1 MGRINGSCTG
11 GSSTKYSVWI
21 DWSENYTTVAS
32 NISNVTATLK
42 VQRNDGYASS
52 AYNNNAVNNV
62 KLYVDG
68 NCKVDNNIAI
78 DTRNSAVVTLATWT
92 GNITHNS
99 DGTKQLPLS
108 GSFTMKGASS
118 LTGGS
123 VSGKVTLTTIPR
135 ASTVSANNTNI
146 GSVCKISI
154 ARASSSFTH
163 KLYYQCSG
171 VSKTL
176 IAQNVGSSYD
186 SWAVPTS
193 LFDLIPNDISIPV
206 TIICET
212 YNGSTMIGSATS
224 DTISA
229 FVPFDYPTI
238 SSFNVYDSNSVT
250 YALTGSSS
258 GILVK
263 GESTATYSISA
274 SAKNKAYIAS
284 YKVTNGNTSKTTL
297 SGSFA
302 NVTSGD
308 FSAVVYD
315 SRGLPSDPVT
325 VNKTLINYLTPLFLN
340 LDITRPNTTS
350 NTANLTCNGS
360 WFNGSFG
367 AQSNTLELKYRW
379 RVKNGTYSSYIT
391 LSPTLGTNSFTCN
404 VTLGTSF
411 SFTSSYEFEFV
422 LTDKL
427 HTVTKTVSLLYGKP
441 IMDIGEDD
449 VLINGDLAVDGLSGM
464 VKAVSGTLSTAVAGT
479 DYATPAQV
487 ATKQNKITASGILKG
502 NGSGTVSTAVAGT
515 DYATPTVNLLWSGAW
530 FMNEN
535 QTLTLSQSISSQNKG
550 VVLVFSEF
558 SNNTAQNACF
568 SSHFVPK
575 TQILYNGYGQMFVS
589 FNTWGKAM
597 AKYLYISDTTIKGH
611 ATNDDTGTNSAMN
624 INYQNSLYVL
634 RYVLG
639 V

>member
-176 IAQNVGSSYD
+176 IASNVGTSYN
-186 SWAVPTS
+186 WTVPTS

-212 YNGSTMIGSATS
+212 YNVSTMIGSATS

-238 SSFNVYDSNSVT
+238 SSFNVYDSNSAT

-258 GILVK
+258 SILVK

-284 YKVTNGNTSKTTL
+284 YKVTNGNTSKTTS

-315 SRGLPSDPVT
+315 SRGLSSDPVT

-464 VKAVSGTLSTAVAGT
+464 VKAASGKLSAATAGT
-479 DYATPAQV
+479 DYVAPSYFSQATPVGLTMINGATSQGWYNVVYKSGNIGLVLLAITVSSSSGIANNTAIANLPTGYYAWQV
-487 ATKQNKITASGILKG
+487 AMVNPSGNASNTGAIGVINGIVRVSGILAKG
-502 NGSGTVSTAVAGT
+502 SYTCCI
-515 DYATPTVNLLWSGAW
+515 P
-530 FMNEN
+530 
-535 QTLTLSQSISSQNKG
+535 
-550 VVLVFSEF
+550 
-558 SNNTAQNACF
+558 
-568 SSHFVPK
+568 
-575 TQILYNGYGQMFVS
+575 
-589 FNTWGKAM
+589 
-597 AKYLYISDTTIKGH
+597 YII
-611 ATNDDTGTNSAMN
+611 AE
-624 INYQNSLYVL
+624 
-634 RYVLG
+634 
-639 V
+639 

>member
-176 IAQNVGSSYD
+176 IASNVGTSYN
-186 SWAVPTS
+186 WTVPTS

-238 SSFNVYDSNSVT
+238 SSFNVYDSNSAT

-258 GILVK
+258 SILVK

-284 YKVTNGNTSKTTL
+284 YKVTNGNTSKTTS

-315 SRGLPSDPVT
+315 SRGLSSDPVT

-464 VKAVSGTLSTAVAGT
+464 VKAASGKLSAATAGT
-479 DYATPAQV
+479 DYVAPSYFTNQQVSLTLLNGVTSQGWYNVVYKSGNVGLVLLAIKATSNVSNGTTIANLPAGYSAYSISQAHPTGNTSNNGAIGVNGSVVRVVGLLSAGTYQV
-487 ATKQNKITASGILKG
+487 AI
-502 NGSGTVSTAVAGT
+502 
-515 DYATPTVNLLWSGAW
+515 P
-530 FMNEN
+530 
-535 QTLTLSQSISSQNKG
+535 
-550 VVLVFSEF
+550 
-558 SNNTAQNACF
+558 
-568 SSHFVPK
+568 
-575 TQILYNGYGQMFVS
+575 
-589 FNTWGKAM
+589 
-597 AKYLYISDTTIKGH
+597 YII
-611 ATNDDTGTNSAMN
+611 A
-624 INYQNSLYVL
+624 
-634 RYVLG
+634 
-639 V
+639 